1 MTELSVFAAVA
12 GMILCALVKGYTT
25 KAFAQL
31 RQEAGRL
38 QGEETRARQE
48 LDQVEILRES
58 AEALNNQAELDCE
71 KFQEE
76 LDDLT
81 KQIKIVQA
89 DLGGAEEEKAAGE
102 RWAYGVVPDSPQ
114 SQPKRRK
121 DRQGQH

>member
-38 QGEETRARQE
+38 LGEETRARQE

-58 AEALNNQAELDCE
+58 AEALNNQAEFDCE

-76 LDDLT
+76 FDDLT

-89 DLGGAEEEKAAGE
+89 DLGGAEEEKAQ
-102 RWAYGVVPDSPQ
+102 D
-114 SQPKRRK
+114 
-121 DRQGQH
+121 